1 MVEHSLDELFWGLLK
16 GLEGPRTEKAGVIGR
31 GCEIVF
37 EDVKEWV
44 PEGVSASFPSLFQI
58 QTLSSRPPVSSV
70 IMVDDTAGGSPL

>member
-1 MVEHSLDELFWGLLK
+1 M
-16 GLEGPRTEKAGVIGR
+16 
-31 GCEIVF
+31 F

-70 IMVDDTAGGSPL
+70 IMVADTAGGSPL